1 MRKVKVSPSLL
12 IFMSF
17 LIVII
22 IGALLLWL
30 PFSVNNGEEK
40 LNFIDALFTATSCV
54 CVTGLTVV
62 SNVGATMSI
71 YGKIV
76 MGILIEIG
84 GLSFLTLAAF
94 FVVLMGKKIGINARY
109 LIRDNLN
116 QNNIKDAFR
125 IIKKVVYSA
134 LIIQSTGA
142 ILVFLALEIGY
153 RDEYTL
159 LQRIGISLF
168 HSVSSFNNAGFDIFG
183 FNTSM
188 AHFHTDVFL
197 NIVTMLLIV
206 FGGLGTIVLIDLI
219 ELRKNKKLSLHS
231 KIVLTSTI
239 ILIVF
244 GTLFFYIDGLNKNIS
259 FLDSLFLSISTRTA
273 GFASFDL
280 NELSN
285 GSLVI
290 ACLLMIIGASPNST
304 GGGLKTTTVFIILAS
319 IVSFI
324 RGRDAIAFKRRIS
337 KNAVTKA
344 IMLVMLAIIAIIS
357 ATFFLSLTDTD
368 LTITQ
373 ILFEVISSFATV
385 GLSLGITPTLSVLGR
400 IVIIVTMFIG
410 RVGLLSL
417 VNILNTRGDYEY
429 KGSYQY
435 IEEKVLIG

>member
-1 MRKVKVSPSLL
+1 MRKVKISPSLL

-40 LNFIDALFTATSCV
+40 LNFINALFTATSCV

-94 FVVLMGKKIGINARY
+94 FVVLMGKRIGINARY

-183 FNTSM
+183 FDTPM

-239 ILIVF
+239 TLIVF

-324 RGRDAIAFKRRIS
+324 RGRDTIAFKRRIS

-357 ATFFLSLTDTD
+357 AVFFLSLTDTN

-373 ILFEVISSFATV
+373 IIFEVISSFATV

-417 VNILNTRGDYEY
+417 VNILNTKGDYEY
-429 KGSYQY
+429 NGSYHY